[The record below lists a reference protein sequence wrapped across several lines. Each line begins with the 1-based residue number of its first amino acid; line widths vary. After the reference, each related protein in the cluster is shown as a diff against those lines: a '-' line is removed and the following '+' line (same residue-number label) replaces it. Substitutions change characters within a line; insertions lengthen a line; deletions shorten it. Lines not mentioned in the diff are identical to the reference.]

1 MSEKT
6 EKRRADLR
14 ARILDAA
21 EAVVIVE
28 GMSAVKARDLATK
41 AGCALGAI
49 YNVFDDMTQVVLEV
63 NSRTYKRLG
72 AAVAEAM
79 AQVRDAPP
87 VDQLVALGH
96 AYLHFAD
103 SNTNAWRTL
112 FDIPMSAE
120 TGVPEW
126 YIDET
131 KRLLHN
137 ISGPLSQ
144 VRPDL
149 TPENLS
155 ILCRALFSS
164 VHGIVILGLE
174 KRITAV
180 PEQDLA
186 PMIEVIIR
194 NYVGSQAKI

>member
-6 EKRRADLR
+6 DKRRADLKL
-14 ARILDAA
+14 RILDAA
-21 EAVVIVE
+21 ERAVLAG
-28 GMSAVKARDLATK
+28 GMQAVRARDLARE
-41 AGCALGAI
+41 AGCAVGAI
-49 YNVFDDMTQVVLEV
+49 YNVFDDVTQVVLEV

-72 AAVAEAM
+72 LAVATALGD
-79 AQVRDAPP
+79 ARAAPP
-87 VDQLVALGH
+87 EDQLVALGH
-96 AYLHFAD
+96 AYLRFAAE
-103 SNTNAWRTL
+103 NTTAWRAL
-112 FDIPMSAE
+112 FDIPMTAE

-137 ISGPLSQ
+137 ISGPLTQ

-149 TPENLS
+149 PAEELS

-164 VHGIVILGLE
+164 VHGIVLLGLE
-174 KRITAV
+174 RRITAV

-194 NYVGSQAKI
+194 NYVGSQAKY